1 MSTECAKCSE
11 IFTHN
16 EDLLECCNCK
26 NNLHFYC
33 AGVAESSFKKMSQN
47 TKTRFS
53 CQDCRIPSQ
62 KSDKVISKK
71 SEDRMEELI
80 KSVSFMSS
88 QFDEFNKKLDAAL
101 LEMNHLRTENNKLK
115 IENTRLANDI
125 LDIKQKLDTFEQA
138 NMGIGIEITGIPKM
152 ENENCINTV
161 KQIAEKLN
169 ISITITEASRL
180 NSTNNKPSIIIAKL
194 ETSEM
199 RKNLIKINKLQK
211 LNANMLSKNWNKENK
226 IYINER
232 LTKEKRIL
240 YSKTRAAGKERNYKF
255 IWISN
260 ADILIRKDENSKITR
275 IRSINDIER
284 M

>member
-1 MSTECAKCSE
+1 
-11 IFTHN
+11 
-16 EDLLECCNCK
+16 
-26 NNLHFYC
+26 
-33 AGVAESSFKKMSQN
+33 MSQN

-53 CQDCRIPSQ
+53 CQTCRVPSQ

-71 SEDRMEELI
+71 PEERMEELI

-138 NMGIGIEITGIPKM
+138 NMGI
-152 ENENCINTV
+152 
-161 KQIAEKLN
+161 
-169 ISITITEASRL
+169 EASRL

-211 LNANMLSKNWNKENK
+211 LNANMLSENWNKENK

-260 ADILIRKDENSKITR
+260 AVILIRKDENSKITR

>member
-11 IFTHN
+11 IFTHS

-53 CQDCRIPSQ
+53 CQTCREPSQ

-71 SEDRMEELI
+71 SEERMEELI

-169 ISITITEASRL
+169 ISITVTEASRL

-211 LNANMLSKNWNKENK
+211 LNANMLSENWNKENK

-240 YSKTRAAGKERNYKF
+240 HSKTRAAGKERNYKF